1 MAKYVD
7 GFVLPIPKS
16 KLADY
21 KKMATIASKV
31 WMKHGA
37 LDYQELVA
45 DDVPYGKTTSFPRA
59 VGRKNSETVVF
70 SWITYKSRAHRDK
83 VNKLVMEDPKIIA
96 MMDDM
101 EAIMD
106 PSRMIYG
113 GFSGLVSAK

>member
-16 KLADY
+16 KIADY
-21 KKMATIASKV
+21 KKMASVASKV

-83 VNKLVMEDPKIIA
+83 VNELVMKDPKIIA

-101 EAIMD
+101 ESIMD

-113 GFSGLVSAK
+113 GFKTLVAAK